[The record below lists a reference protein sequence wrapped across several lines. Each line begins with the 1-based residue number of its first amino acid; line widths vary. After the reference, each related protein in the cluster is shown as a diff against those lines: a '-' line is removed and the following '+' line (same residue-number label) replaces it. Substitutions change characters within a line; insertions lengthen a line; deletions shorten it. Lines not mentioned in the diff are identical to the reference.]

1 MKSEDVGGVH
11 IKYLYHCHR
20 QLWLFARGFRPE
32 QHSVLVQY
40 GEAVH
45 ETRYDRYREVDL
57 GAARLDNLDGEGWVH
72 EIKSSRTPSLA
83 DEAQAMH
90 YCHRLEAVGV
100 PVLGAVLH
108 YPATRR
114 TVRIIYD
121 RQRRAQAEADIAAVL
136 DTVVLPAAP
145 PRIER
150 QRCSGCSFTDYCWS
164 E

>member
-1 MKSEDVGGVH
+1 MQRGDVGGVH

-32 QHSVLVQY
+32 QYNTLVQY

-45 ETRYDRYREVDL
+45 ETRYDRYHEVDL
-57 GAARLDNLDGEGWVH
+57 GSARLDNLDGEGWVH
-72 EIKSSRTPSLA
+72 EIKSSRTPTDA
-83 DEAQAMH
+83 DTAQAMH
-90 YCHRLEAVGV
+90 YCYRLETLGV
-100 PVLGAVLH
+100 PARGGIQH

-114 TVRIIYD
+114 TVRTLYD
-121 RQRRAQAEADIAAVL
+121 DQRRTQAEADIAAVL
-136 DTVVLPAAP
+136 NTIAEQISP

-150 QRCSGCSFTDYCWS
+150 RRCSGCSFTDYCWS

>member
-1 MKSEDVGGVH
+1 MRPGDVGGVH

-32 QHSVLVQY
+32 QRSALVQY

-57 GAARLDNLDGEGWVH
+57 GSARLDNLDGEGWVH
-72 EIKSSRTPSLA
+72 EVKSSRTPTDA
-83 DEAQAMH
+83 DQAQAMH
-90 YCHRLEAVGV
+90 YCHKLEAVGV
-100 PVLGAVLH
+100 PVKGGIQH

-114 TVRIIYD
+114 TIRTNYD
-121 RQRRAQAEADIAAVL
+121 EQRRVQAEADIAAVL
-136 DTVVLPAAP
+136 DTIALPTPP

-150 QRCSGCSFTDYCWS
+150 RRCSGCSFTDYCWS